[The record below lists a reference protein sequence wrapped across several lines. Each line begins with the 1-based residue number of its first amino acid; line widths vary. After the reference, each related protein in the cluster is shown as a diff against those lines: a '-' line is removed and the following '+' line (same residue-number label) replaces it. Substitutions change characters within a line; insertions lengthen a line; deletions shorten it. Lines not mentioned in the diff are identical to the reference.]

1 MKKEIV
7 ILIFLITIILLTFF
21 SLGDNINAS
30 KTSNYYLYD
39 ESYQTLSSF
48 NTFNTTFIDK
58 DYKSNLFKEDK
69 YYSIKTIEKK
79 LKIKLLHNDNI
90 DSKLYKADFIKTK
103 DNKIAKIIFEN
114 VKEKKNSIV
123 NIPLCIIINTQYSDL
138 EDRNYLD
145 IIENTKEIKYH
156 INSINVDAT
165 IMLSNEEES
174 GPMFSFF
181 IYENIIYEI
190 YMNRGCNTIED
201 LYEILNSF
209 YK

>member
-1 MKKEIV
+1 MECKAHQLHKIIKVGCRLYSIVILLILPTLLVPITNSASVIKKEI
-7 ILIFLITIILLTFF
+7 I
-21 SLGDNINAS
+21 SQ
-30 KTSNYYLYD
+30 KH
-39 ESYQTLSSF
+39 
-48 NTFNTTFIDK
+48 NTTFIDK

-114 VKEKKNSIV
+114 VKEKKNNIV